1 MAAEQAGGG
10 AEDTRQALIA
20 AAGELFAQQGY
31 DATSTRSIADAAG
44 VNLGAI
50 HYHFGGKQALYLAC
64 FAIACRAEESEAERA
79 RLWAEAE
86 ARGDIGQPLVQAQLV
101 HAFTRLQVR
110 EFLSSERPWWQQRLL
125 IRELD
130 RPSSA
135 YDRLVEDLFR
145 RNHEH
150 WLRLHHLAR
159 PAADRRAAHIWA
171 LQHAAHMVFYLQ
183 ARPAVEKLVGLPVD
197 ASYIAELVAQIARS
211 LIFQLGLPLPED
223 LQ

>member
-1 MAAEQAGGG
+1 MVAEHAGGG
-10 AEDTRQALIA
+10 SEDTRQALIV

-50 HYHFGGKQALYLAC
+50 HYHFGGKEALYLAC
-64 FAIACRAEESEAERA
+64 FAIACRAEESEAERI

-86 ARGDIGQPLVQAQLV
+86 TRGELDRPQVQAQLV
-101 HAFTRLQVR
+101 YAFTRLQVC
-110 EFLSSERPWWQQRLL
+110 EFLSPQRPWWQQRLL

-135 YDRLVEDLFR
+135 YDRLIEDLFR
-145 RNHEH
+145 RNHQH
-150 WLRLHHLAR
+150 WLRLHHLVC
-159 PAADRRAAHIWA
+159 PDGDRRVGHIWA

-183 ARPAVEKLVGLPVD
+183 ARPAVEKLVELPVD
-197 ASYIAELVAQIARS
+197 GAYIAELVAQIARS
-211 LIFQLGLPLPED
+211 LILQLGLPLPEE